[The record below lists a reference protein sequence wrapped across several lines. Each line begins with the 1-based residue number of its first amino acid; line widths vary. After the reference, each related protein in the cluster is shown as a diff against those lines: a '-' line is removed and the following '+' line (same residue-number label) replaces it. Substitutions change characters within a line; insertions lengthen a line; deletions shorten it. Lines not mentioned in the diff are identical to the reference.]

1 MENTLAV
8 AKELYCEYYDMFKKN
23 MDEMKMHKL
32 MYFLQRES
40 LIKYNEIL
48 FREDFIGWKFG
59 PVLLSIRHE
68 YKQKYLLFSSVT
80 DSVSD
85 TTKDLIKSILDR
97 YASLSSW
104 KLSEL
109 SHDELSWK
117 SSRKNLKIGENGN
130 QKIDVN
136 KIRIDAIREKFYRE
150 IGDVL

>member
-40 LIKYNEIL
+40 LIEHNEIL
-48 FREDFIGWKFG
+48 FKEDFIGWKFG

-68 YKQKYLLFSSVT
+68 YKQKGLLFSNIT
-80 DSVSD
+80 DGVSE
-85 TTKDLIKSILDR
+85 TTKTLIKSILDR

-117 SSRKNLKIGENGN
+117 SSRKNFKIGENGN